1 MRYTNPPFALTKLDI
16 YKTNAD
22 NWQIARTSIDEC
34 NASIKY
40 QMTNVCRHDK
50 LKYESLKTL
59 QNNLYP
65 VQDAWPIN
73 KYMTKWKVKR
83 ETRYSYNFF
92 IFRRRHCYIVR
103 RQPSA
108 DWTGRLT
115 RDWKKKIRLTG
126 NNFRTFWCTIIPPE
140 LMLIKKVN
148 FTIEALFEAEQYHD
162 LCTIMIPMIDHVM
175 HAIFVALDHAP
186 SWCMTN

>member
-1 MRYTNPPFALTKLDI
+1 
-16 YKTNAD
+16 
-22 NWQIARTSIDEC
+22 
-34 NASIKY
+34 
-40 QMTNVCRHDK
+40 MTNYTIHDK
-50 LKYESLKTL
+50 MESKSGNPLF
-59 QNNLYP
+59 
-65 VQDAWPIN
+65 V
-73 KYMTKWKVKR
+73 
-83 ETRYSYNFF
+83 NFF

-148 FTIEALFEAEQYHD
+148 FTLEALFEAEQYHD
-162 LCTIMIPMIDHVM
+162 LCTMMMIPIDHVACYFCSTRSLHHHGFIHSWHCM
-175 HAIFVALDHAP
+175 HLINLYHGTPYICIVFTVFSGSEDFKC
-186 SWCMTN
+186 SSRVSGVTWCICNKIGL